1 MKFSK
6 RGYLLTISAV
16 SVLSLIIAYETTV
29 QGTYSRDIFMTG
41 QAPTVPAPDAVYKP
55 EMTTLNVEEKFTY
68 EVAVTKEKLEKGE
81 IQPDDLELIP
91 VKDKDKIVFH
101 QVECHYYR
109 PVVQRQTRTTDFMV
123 CNRTRNGT
131 EYWLTDKTRFVE
143 WEPWSDWVS
152 IVKKD
157 VAKKD

>member
-6 RGYLLTISAV
+6 RGCLLAISAV
-16 SVLSLIIAYETTV
+16 SILSLIITCETTV

-41 QAPTVPAPDAVYKP
+41 QAPTIPAPDETYSP
-55 EMTTLNVEEKFTY
+55 EMTTLKVEEKFTY
-68 EVAVTKEKLEKGE
+68 EVAVPKEKLEKGE

-91 VKDKDKIVFH
+91 VKDKSKIVFH

-109 PVVQRQTRTTDFMV
+109 PVIQRQTRTTDFMV

-152 IVKKD
+152 IAKKG